1 MENETT
7 SGYLTLE
14 YLENLTE
21 PFNDP
26 ATFEQLTETD
36 IWKEVVGNLWV
47 NRDKSDPDFGS
58 SAVEE
63 WDLDGIPTSIVG
75 IQIDENRDFALAY
88 YAGIPDYEITEP
100 GILNEPENVY
110 GILKLPLSPIEDTD
124 AIHELT
130 GSLYV
135 GIFNSGSGIFNY
147 TDTFTYE
154 NEGTWSYDA
163 FVAEAAAINDDGA
176 HATPTG
182 EFHNHIQSADT
193 LEELNDPFALGNLEH
208 SLAIG
213 YGLDGNPVYGPL
225 GYTTTDGS
233 GDLEVLR
240 SSYVART
247 WGEDTTGHRSSLP
260 GWAVNNWDDSAATG
274 TSIVNLTGRD
284 KAEVLLSDGVN
295 DGTVTYTGEDA
306 ELAAEI
312 AWYSDASNGHTLFED
327 EQGYAYWE
335 HEVDLPDGSGTATV
349 QNYLLNSSDL
359 WGPEYNET
367 ILPAMYPEGEA
378 EEFQFSAVVGAFAED
393 YEFVEGY
400 GDLDFYNGIDSYI
413 PELGK
418 SEYHYVTSFSSDLA
432 DEDRLEGVAFPYVL
446 GVQYKSEIDVFNSDA
461 ATKIDFLAD
470 PNNQLETVYDL
481 GITDKDDNGNLIA
494 GSIIETWQAEQTV
507 TTEGPG
513 GGGAPPGGAPP
524 GGAPPGGGMPPVEET
539 PTEETPVEEIP
550 TEETPVEETPIEETP
565 TEETTSI
572 EEIITQ
578 NVDGN
583 EVELIDLRSS
593 TAPVTASYSISRDAS
608 FNNEVYF
615 YQVDDI
621 TGSVDGV
628 AVGSENYLATAID
641 NILSPAFS
649 TSNGNTET
657 GTVDFEA
664 GLMAALMIQ
673 DGGLAEALDGSA
685 AVYTSYL
692 GANSNRADHIKVLNG
707 STFGFEDLPNGGDQD
722 FNDIVIQFSD
732 FL

>member
-1 MENETT
+1 METETTSTT

-14 YLENLTE
+14 YLENLTA
-21 PFNDP
+21 PFNDQ
-26 ATFEQLTETD
+26 ATFEQLTQTD
-36 IWKEVVGNLWV
+36 IWKEVIGNLWV

-63 WDLDGIPTSIVG
+63 WDLEGIPTSIVG
-75 IQIDENRDFALAY
+75 IQVDENRDFALAY
-88 YAGIPDYEITEP
+88 YAGVPDYEITEP

-110 GILKLPLSPIEDTD
+110 GILKLPLSPIAETE

-130 GSLYV
+130 SSSYV

-193 LEELNDPFALGNLEH
+193 LEELDDPFALGNLEH

-225 GYTTTDGS
+225 GYTTADGS
-233 GDLEVLR
+233 GELEVLR

-247 WGEDTTGHRSSLP
+247 WGDDTTGHRSSLP

-274 TSIVNLTGRD
+274 TSIVNLTGLD
-284 KAEVLLSDGVN
+284 KADLLLSDGIN
-295 DGTVTYTGEDA
+295 DGTVAYTGEDT

-312 AWYSDASNGHTLFED
+312 AWYSDASNGYTLFED

-335 HEVDLPDGSGTATV
+335 HEVDLPDASGTVTV

-367 ILPAMYPEGEA
+367 ILPAMYPDGE
-378 EEFQFSAVVGAFAED
+378 EETFQFPAVLGAFAED

-413 PELGK
+413 PALGK

-446 GVQYKSEIDVFNSDA
+446 GVQYKSEIDEFNSDA

-481 GITDKDDNGNLIA
+481 GITDKDDNGDPIA
-494 GSIIETWQAEQTV
+494 GSIIEAWQAEQTV
-507 TTEGPG
+507 TVEGPVD
-513 GGGAPPGGAPP
+513 
-524 GGAPPGGGMPPVEET
+524 GGMP
-539 PTEETPVEEIP
+539 PVEEIP
-550 TEETPVEETPIEETP
+550 TEEIP
-565 TEETTSI
+565 TEETTSV

-578 NVDGN
+578 DVDGN

-593 TAPVTASYSISRDAS
+593 TGPVTASYSISRDAS

-628 AVGSENYLATAID
+628 AVGSDNYLATAID

-649 TSNGNTET
+649 TSDGNTET

-664 GLMAALMIQ
+664 GLIAALIIG

-685 AVYTSYL
+685 SAYTSYL
-692 GANSNRADHIKVLNG
+692 GANSDRFDHIKALNG
-707 STFGFEDLPNGGDQD
+707 NTFAFEDLLNGGDQD